1 MDNYGP
7 LPHMDPHHPYLKLGP
22 KKRFL
27 CLPYEEDC
35 VIESMRTEFLL
46 APCMGPKMSPRSA
59 MTQRSVQALRA
70 KYFQIVSFA
79 KF

>member
-22 KKRFL
+22 KKTFL
-27 CLPYEEDC
+27 CLAYDEDC
-35 VIESMRTEFLL
+35 VIESMRTEFL
-46 APCMGPKMSPRSA
+46 PKMSPRSA

-79 KF
+79 KH